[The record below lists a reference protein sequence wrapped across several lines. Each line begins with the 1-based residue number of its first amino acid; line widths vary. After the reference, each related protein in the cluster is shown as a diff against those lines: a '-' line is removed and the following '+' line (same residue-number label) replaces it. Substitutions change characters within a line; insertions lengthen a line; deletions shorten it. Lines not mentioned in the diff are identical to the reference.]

1 MFQNL
6 NQTLFECTLKLNIN
20 MFKKII
26 ISGLLP
32 MLCKIDKYPASSA
45 KANHQCQIKIHI
57 LCCLFLGHRYG
68 CVFVIA
74 C

>member
-1 MFQNL
+1 
-6 NQTLFECTLKLNIN
+6 

-32 MLCKIDKYPASSA
+32 MLGKIDKYPASSA
-45 KANHQCQIKIHI
+45 KANHQCQIKIPSITIIKTNIADIKILQYI

>member
-1 MFQNL
+1 
-6 NQTLFECTLKLNIN
+6 